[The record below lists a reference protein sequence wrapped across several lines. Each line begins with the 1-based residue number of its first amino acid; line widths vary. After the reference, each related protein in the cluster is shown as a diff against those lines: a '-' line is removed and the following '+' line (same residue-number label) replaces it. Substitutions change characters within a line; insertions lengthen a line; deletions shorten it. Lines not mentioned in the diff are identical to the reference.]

1 MVKLG
6 IKGNTIASYV
16 LLILIFTLL
25 IILQFHGVLSVYSAI
40 LIALIGTSIVCYV
53 AVTRLVGPLEQI
65 TSSAYDIAGGILDS
79 EIMVDT
85 ENENEFDELAT
96 SINVMA
102 KQLRQNINKMNDDRS
117 RVKAILD
124 SMGDGV
130 LALDAEGRVLV
141 VNPKLANYFNIEE
154 KKCVGKKVIDVIN
167 NEGLERLL
175 QEVLINKIPLSS
187 ELRIVLNTP
196 KIFKVYATPLKSRS
210 GNQGGVVALISDIT
224 ERRQLEIMRTD
235 FVANVSHE
243 LKTPLTSIHGFLETL
258 MDGAVDDKK
267 TAQHFLEIMKTE
279 TDRLMKLIDDLLK
292 LSILEYKKKVLDKKL
307 INLTEIIKQVSL
319 IFNSRAEEK
328 GITLSVDIPD
338 NLPPV
343 EGERDLLMQVMV
355 NLVDNAIKY
364 IPAGKKVYIKAE
376 TKGKYLQVTVH
387 DTGPGI
393 PAESLPRLFERFYRV
408 DKARSR
414 EAGGTGL
421 GLAIAKHVVEVHR
434 GEIWAESSPQG
445 TGFFFT
451 LPLH

>member
-1 MVKLG
+1 MKIG
-6 IKGNTIASYV
+6 IKGNAIASYV
-16 LLILIFTLL
+16 LLLLIFILI
-25 IILQFHGVLSVYSAI
+25 IILQSQAVLSVFGAI
-40 LIALIGTSIVCYV
+40 LIALICTIIVGYV

-65 TSSAYDIAGGILDS
+65 TSSAYDMAGGILDS

-102 KQLRQNINKMNDDRS
+102 KQLRQNLNRMSDERS

-130 LALDAEGRVLV
+130 LALDAEGRVLLI
-141 VNPKLANYFNIEE
+141 NPKLATYFNIEE
-154 KKCVGKKVIDVIN
+154 KNCVGKKVIDVIN
-167 NEGLERLL
+167 NDGLERLL
-175 QEVLINKIPLSS
+175 QEVLINKTPLSS
-187 ELRIVLNTP
+187 ELKIVLTTP
-196 KIFKVYATPLKSRS
+196 KIFKVFATPLKSR
-210 GNQGGVVALISDIT
+210 GDHQGGVVALVSDIT

-243 LKTPLTSIHGFLETL
+243 LKTPLTSINGFLETL
-258 MDGAVDDKK
+258 IDGAVEDKK

-292 LSILEYKKKVLDKKL
+292 LSKLEYKRMVLDKTL
-307 INLTEIIKQVSL
+307 INMTEIIKQVSL

-328 GITLSVDIPD
+328 GIKLTVDVCD

-364 IPAGKKVYIKAE
+364 IPAGEKVHVKAE
-376 TKGKYLQVTVH
+376 IKGKYVQVTVR

-408 DKARSR
+408 DRARAR

-445 TGFFFT
+445 TSFFFT
-451 LPLH
+451 LPLQ